1 MTDMQLIKSV
11 ALTHL
16 RPRSSGTSLR
26 HMIETGLN
34 RVGRGLLFALM
45 LFDPSPA
52 AAKDLEVL
60 IRITYVA
67 FLVQQGSAAC
77 NLPRLP
83 LATDDRKIFINAQN
97 YGNWIK
103 QQVSSGLSEEEVQRV
118 LRSAA
123 DRAYK
128 EMRQVIDGIKSNPP
142 ERQSS
147 ELFKWC
153 KETMR
158 RLAEQVVGTYLSN
171 PEVTDRLI
179 QKAKED

>member
-1 MTDMQLIKSV
+1 
-11 ALTHL
+11 
-16 RPRSSGTSLR
+16 
-26 HMIETGLN
+26 MIVTGLN
-34 RVGRGLLFALM
+34 RVGRGLLFVLM
-45 LFDPSPA
+45 LCDPRPA
-52 AAKDLEVL
+52 AAKDLNVL
-60 IRITYVA
+60 IRITYEA

-83 LATDDRKIFINAQN
+83 LAIDDRRIFINAQN

-103 QQVSSGLSEEEVQRV
+103 QQVSSGLSEEEVQHV

-123 DRAYK
+123 DRAHK
-128 EMRQVIDGIKSNPP
+128 EMRQVIDAIKSNPP

-158 RLAEQVVGTYLSN
+158 RLAEQVVATYVRN

-179 QKAKED
+179 QKAKLLAP